1 MSDITPD
8 DAATESSDERRFE
21 DLGRL
26 AGAAVRRP
34 APQPLLDA
42 AVATGQRHRRRRSV
56 TAAVI
61 SGLAVCG
68 MVVVIARL
76 SSHATTP
83 ADSTITPVSSTTST
97 AIPSTRAVLVGE
109 GRVDGKFGVFL
120 FDGAGQK
127 VRRLDDPSGSAQHPD
142 PSPDGKSVVFTNSD
156 ETLWLVNID
165 GTNAHRLLAC
175 DSTCGALDNAAF
187 SPDGHRIA
195 YTAAVPAPGGPPSST
210 TIRVL
215 DLDTMK
221 SSDVITSAYP
231 NLNDVP
237 RWSPDGTRLVVG
249 VDHFDGNGNEI
260 GSAIGVVAIDS
271 GTLTPLVD
279 PATFAYAPDWN
290 SVTGE
295 IVYSTETREFRSG
308 GITNDDTWNLFA
320 IRPDA
325 THQRTITSLPAGER
339 LKMPYWS
346 LDGTTLFAVYYRQ
359 GIYSE
364 VHIDA
369 TTGTITPISTG
380 VGTRVHPIPTP

>member
-1 MSDITPD
+1 MHHHSTDTSDRPLVGPKHPPCC
-8 DAATESSDERRFE
+8 AAPKALRLVTGASAVLALLALSACSTSAEGES
-21 DLGRL
+21 
-26 AGAAVRRP
+26 AA
-34 APQPLLDA
+34 
-42 AVATGQRHRRRRSV
+42 
-56 TAAVI
+56 
-61 SGLAVCG
+61 
-68 MVVVIARL
+68 
-76 SSHATTP
+76 SSP
-83 ADSTITPVSSTTST
+83 STTSKG
-97 AIPSTRAVLVGE
+97 AVSSAMLVGE

-237 RWSPDGTRLVVG
+237 RWSPVGTRLVVG
-249 VDHFDGNGNEI
+249 VDHFDDNGNEI

-380 VGTRVHPIPTP
+380 VGTHVHPIPTT